1 MSIYLVVLEQHC
13 TQVISHT
20 CKTTGNLFASYSASE
35 KPTVMTYFPCVSNP
49 IKFVRL
55 FLLVIV
61 LAIVSLSIAC
71 DSGSD
76 SGGTNTEA
84 MGADNDFAEVSRIL
98 LPGKLF
104 TLDDYVAA
112 GWKKSKQYDTE
123 TVPQATDIW
132 YGFFSAKDI
141 EVRFYESHEIAK
153 TAGFENAAEAIDQSF
168 REGGQYGA
176 SNRGAGSS
184 AVTKY
189 KAFVVAGNT
198 VMLCEQSVDSCI
210 ALADVLGN

>member
-1 MSIYLVVLEQHC
+1 
-13 TQVISHT
+13 
-20 CKTTGNLFASYSASE
+20 
-35 KPTVMTYFPCVSNP
+35 MTYLASLINLTNWG
-49 IKFVRL
+49 RL
-55 FLLVIV
+55 ALLATLITVFSLVI
-61 LAIVSLSIAC
+61 AC
-71 DSGSD
+71 GSGSD
-76 SGGTNTEA
+76 SADDVAAPATEA
-84 MGADNDFAEVSRIL
+84 DDALAEVSKIL
-98 LPGKLF
+98 VPEKSF
-104 TLDDYVAA
+104 TFDDYVAA

-132 YGFFSAKDI
+132 YGFFNAKDI

>member
-1 MSIYLVVLEQHC
+1 MTSLASLI
-13 TQVISHT
+13 
-20 CKTTGNLFASYSASE
+20 NL
-35 KPTVMTYFPCVSNP
+35 PNW
-49 IKFVRL
+49 VRL
-55 FLLVIV
+55 ALLATLI
-61 LAIVSLSIAC
+61 AAFSLLIAC
-71 DSGSD
+71 SSGSGSAD
-76 SGGTNTEA
+76 EVAAPATEVDDA
-84 MGADNDFAEVSRIL
+84 LADVSRIL
-98 LPGKLF
+98 APEKSF
-104 TLDDYVAA
+104 TFDDYVTA

-132 YGFFSAKDI
+132 YGFFNAKDI

>member
-1 MSIYLVVLEQHC
+1 MTSLASLI
-13 TQVISHT
+13 
-20 CKTTGNLFASYSASE
+20 NL
-35 KPTVMTYFPCVSNP
+35 TNWG
-49 IKFVRL
+49 RL
-55 FLLVIV
+55 ALLATLIAVF
-61 LAIVSLSIAC
+61 SLLIAC
-71 DSGSD
+71 GSGSD
-76 SGGTNTEA
+76 SADDVAAPATEA
-84 MGADNDFAEVSRIL
+84 DDALAEVSKIL
-98 LPGKLF
+98 VPEKSF
-104 TLDDYVAA
+104 TFDDYVAA

-132 YGFFSAKDI
+132 YGFFNAKDI

>member
-1 MSIYLVVLEQHC
+1 MVLLA
-13 TQVISHT
+13 TLIAAFS
-20 CKTTGNLFASYSASE
+20 
-35 KPTVMTYFPCVSNP
+35 
-49 IKFVRL
+49 
-55 FLLVIV
+55 LL
-61 LAIVSLSIAC
+61 IAC
-71 DSGSD
+71 GSGSD
-76 SGGTNTEA
+76 SADDVAAPATEA
-84 MGADNDFAEVSRIL
+84 DDALAEVSKIL
-98 LPGKLF
+98 APEQSF
-104 TLDDYVAA
+104 TFDDYVAA

-132 YGFFSAKDI
+132 YGFFNAKDI

>member
-1 MSIYLVVLEQHC
+1 MQI
-13 TQVISHT
+13 T
-20 CKTTGNLFASYSASE
+20 K
-35 KPTVMTYFPCVSNP
+35 
-49 IKFVRL
+49 
-55 FLLVIV
+55 
-61 LAIVSLSIAC
+61 
-71 DSGSD
+71 
-76 SGGTNTEA
+76 
-84 MGADNDFAEVSRIL
+84 RIL
-98 LPGKLF
+98 LATF
-104 TLDDYVAA
+104 TLTLGVLIACGCQNSTSEDPSSEEGVGTSSILLSDRNFTPDSFVQA

-132 YGFFSAKDI
+132 YGFFNAKDI

>member
-1 MSIYLVVLEQHC
+1 MTSLASLI
-13 TQVISHT
+13 
-20 CKTTGNLFASYSASE
+20 NLTNWGRLALLATLI
-35 KPTVMTYFPCVSNP
+35 TVFS
-49 IKFVRL
+49 
-55 FLLVIV
+55 LL
-61 LAIVSLSIAC
+61 IAC
-71 DSGSD
+71 GSGSD
-76 SGGTNTEA
+76 SADDVAAPATEA
-84 MGADNDFAEVSRIL
+84 DDALAEVSKIL
-98 LPGKLF
+98 ASEKSF
-104 TLDDYVAA
+104 TFDDYVAA

-132 YGFFSAKDI
+132 YGFFNAKDI

>member
-1 MSIYLVVLEQHC
+1 MTSLTSL
-13 TQVISHT
+13 ISLT
-20 CKTTGNLFASYSASE
+20 NWGRLALLATLI
-35 KPTVMTYFPCVSNP
+35 TVFS
-49 IKFVRL
+49 
-55 FLLVIV
+55 LL
-61 LAIVSLSIAC
+61 IAC
-71 DSGSD
+71 SSGSD
-76 SGGTNTEA
+76 ATEDVAAPATEA
-84 MGADNDFAEVSRIL
+84 DDALAEVSRIL
-98 LPGKLF
+98 ATEKSF
-104 TLDDYVAA
+104 TFDDYVAA

-132 YGFFSAKDI
+132 YGFFNAKDI

>member
-1 MSIYLVVLEQHC
+1 
-13 TQVISHT
+13 
-20 CKTTGNLFASYSASE
+20 
-35 KPTVMTYFPCVSNP
+35 MTYLASLINLTNWR
-49 IKFVRL
+49 RL
-55 FLLVIV
+55 ALLATLITVF
-61 LAIVSLSIAC
+61 SLLIAC
-71 DSGSD
+71 GSESNSAD
-76 SGGTNTEA
+76 EVAAPATEA
-84 MGADNDFAEVSRIL
+84 DDALAEVSKIL
-98 LPGKLF
+98 APEKSF
-104 TLDDYVAA
+104 TFDDYVAA

-132 YGFFSAKDI
+132 YGFFNAKDI

>member
-1 MSIYLVVLEQHC
+1 
-13 TQVISHT
+13 
-20 CKTTGNLFASYSASE
+20 
-35 KPTVMTYFPCVSNP
+35 MTS
-49 IKFVRL
+49 
-55 FLLVIV
+55 
-61 LAIVSLSIAC
+61 LASLSNLTTWGRLALLATLIAAFSLLLAC
-71 DSGSD
+71 SSESD
-76 SGGTNTEA
+76 SADEVAAPATEVDDA
-84 MGADNDFAEVSRIL
+84 LAEVSTIL
-98 LPGKLF
+98 APEKSF
-104 TLDDYVAA
+104 TFDDYVAA

-132 YGFFSAKDI
+132 YGFFNAKDI

>member
-1 MSIYLVVLEQHC
+1 
-13 TQVISHT
+13 
-20 CKTTGNLFASYSASE
+20 
-35 KPTVMTYFPCVSNP
+35 MTYLASLINLTNWG
-49 IKFVRL
+49 RL
-55 FLLVIV
+55 ALLATLI
-61 LAIVSLSIAC
+61 AAVSLLIAC
-71 DSGSD
+71 GSGSD
-76 SGGTNTEA
+76 STDDVAAPATEA
-84 MGADNDFAEVSRIL
+84 DDALAEVSKIL
-98 LPGKLF
+98 VPEKSF
-104 TLDDYVAA
+104 TFDDYVAA

-132 YGFFSAKDI
+132 YGFFNAKDI

>member
-1 MSIYLVVLEQHC
+1 
-13 TQVISHT
+13 
-20 CKTTGNLFASYSASE
+20 
-35 KPTVMTYFPCVSNP
+35 MTYLASLINLTNWG
-49 IKFVRL
+49 RL
-55 FLLVIV
+55 ALLATLI
-61 LAIVSLSIAC
+61 AAFSLLIAC
-71 DSGSD
+71 GSGSD
-76 SGGTNTEA
+76 STDDVAAPATEA
-84 MGADNDFAEVSRIL
+84 DDALADVSRIL
-98 LPGKLF
+98 ATEKSF
-104 TLDDYVAA
+104 TFDDYVAA

-132 YGFFSAKDI
+132 YGFFNAKDI

>member
-1 MSIYLVVLEQHC
+1 
-13 TQVISHT
+13 
-20 CKTTGNLFASYSASE
+20 
-35 KPTVMTYFPCVSNP
+35 MTYLASLINLTNWG
-49 IKFVRL
+49 RL
-55 FLLVIV
+55 ALLATLITVF
-61 LAIVSLSIAC
+61 SLLIAC
-71 DSGSD
+71 GSGSD
-76 SGGTNTEA
+76 SADDVAAPATEA
-84 MGADNDFAEVSRIL
+84 DDALAEVSRIL
-98 LPGKLF
+98 ATEKSF
-104 TLDDYVAA
+104 TFDDYVAA

-132 YGFFSAKDI
+132 YGFFNAKDI

>member
-1 MSIYLVVLEQHC
+1 MTSLASLI
-13 TQVISHT
+13 
-20 CKTTGNLFASYSASE
+20 NLTNWGRLALLATLI
-35 KPTVMTYFPCVSNP
+35 TVFSM
-49 IKFVRL
+49 L
-55 FLLVIV
+55 
-61 LAIVSLSIAC
+61 IAC
-71 DSGSD
+71 GSGSD
-76 SGGTNTEA
+76 SADDVAAPATEA
-84 MGADNDFAEVSRIL
+84 DDALAEVSRIL
-98 LPGKLF
+98 ATEKSF
-104 TLDDYVAA
+104 TFDDYVAA

-132 YGFFSAKDI
+132 YGFFNAKDI

-210 ALADVLGN
+210 ALADVLGS